1 MKAILLFFRVWLG
14 LVFVLVYFVIPFY
27 LVAIYPD
34 IPEPAIRIAR
44 STGYGLIRGDASL
57 VGFWYRLTACGA
69 WVSMGLLLI
78 WRHIR
83 PAEVTRIPEQ
93 KAPKKPKKA
102 TRNGV

>member
-44 STGYGLIRGDASL
+44 SAGYGLVRGDASL
-57 VGFWYRLTACGA
+57 VGFWYRFTACGA

-78 WRHIR
+78 WWHIR
-83 PAEVTRIPEQ
+83 PAEVTPTPEQ
-93 KAPKKPKKA
+93 KAPKKTKKT

>member
-1 MKAILLFFRVWLG
+1 MKAILFFFRVWLG

-44 STGYGLIRGDASL
+44 SAGYGLIRGDASL
-57 VGFWYRLTACGA
+57 VGFWYRFTACGA
-69 WVSMGLLLI
+69 WVSIGLLLI

-83 PAEVTRIPEQ
+83 PDRSDTNTETKNA
-93 KAPKKPKKA
+93 KKIKKA
-102 TRNGV
+102 IGNGV